1 MRKIITAAIGTGFS
15 NSIWDNVREGFPKE
29 AFQKIEV
36 ATTLASPFY
45 DNIYYLFSAGRACNY
60 VEDLRHLD
68 TVAVVDFKTL
78 TGKKNIALFD
88 KI

>member
-1 MRKIITAAIGTGFS
+1 MAATAS
-15 NSIWDNVREGFPKE
+15 VR
-29 AFQKIEV
+29 
-36 ATTLASPFY
+36 LFY
-45 DNIYYLFSAGRACNY
+45 GNIYYLFSVGRACNY
-60 VEDLRHLD
+60 VEELRHLD